1 MKYFDIKRGKWIEEE
16 CVEEDGFVVNK
27 KGVLIQYYG
36 SDKNVTIPREL
47 NGILITSIGDG
58 ILNFSGIYAFHGCTD
73 LVSIIIPDSVTSIG
87 NSAFAGCS
95 NLTEITISNSIT
107 FIGKK
112 AFQGCINLRNIIIP
126 DSVTFIGES
135 AFSSCFNLKDIIV
148 DKGNVT
154 FINID
159 GVLFDKQQHSLLFYP
174 VEKPNISYI
183 IPDGV
188 KIIGDSAFYN
198 CDNLKNITLP
208 DTITRIEECAF
219 ENCFHLTNITIPAS
233 VTIIEGRA
241 FTSCYD
247 LKDISL
253 SEGITTIGRMAF
265 SDCNNLTSIT
275 IPNGVIH
282 IGTYAFS
289 DCRNLRSI
297 TIPASVKSIEI
308 YTFWG
313 CDNLESIFIYNDNID
328 IDEMNTLGDREK
340 TRIYAH
346 EGSTTEKYAKGK
358 GYKFIAL
365 TN

>member
-1 MKYFDIKRGKWIEEE
+1 MKYFDTKRRKWIEEE

-36 SDKNVTIPREL
+36 SDKNVTIPRKL
-47 NGILITSIGDG
+47 NGILVTSIGDG

-73 LVSIIIPDSVTSIG
+73 LVSIKIPDSVTSIG

-95 NLTEITISNSIT
+95 NLTEITIPNSIT

-126 DSVTFIGES
+126 ASVTFIGES
-135 AFSSCFNLKDIIV
+135 AFSGCFKLKEVTV
-148 DKGNVT
+148 DKENVT

-174 VEKPNISYI
+174 AEKPNTSYI

-188 KIIGDSAFYN
+188 KIIGNSAFYN
-198 CDNLKNITLP
+198 CYNLKNITLP
-208 DTITRIEECAF
+208 DTITKIEESAF
-219 ENCFHLTNITIPAS
+219 ENCSHLTKITIPAS
-233 VTIIEGRA
+233 VTTIGERA

-265 SDCNNLTSIT
+265 SCCDNLTRIT
-275 IPNGVIH
+275 IPNGVTY

-313 CDNLESIFIYNDNID
+313 CDNLESISIYNNNID
-328 IDEMNTLGDREK
+328 IDEMNILGDREK

-346 EGSTTEKYAKGK
+346 EGSTTERYAKRK
-358 GYKFIAL
+358 GYKFIPL
-365 TN
+365 I